1 MLYPKADRFLLIG
14 WLRQERDALA
24 RVWNSIVGK
33 TDNYTKQ
40 HFDHDLKAGGMQAN
54 VHSH

>member
-24 RVWNSIVGK
+24 RDWNSIVGK

-40 HFDHDLKAGGMQAN
+40 HFDHDLKVGMQAN